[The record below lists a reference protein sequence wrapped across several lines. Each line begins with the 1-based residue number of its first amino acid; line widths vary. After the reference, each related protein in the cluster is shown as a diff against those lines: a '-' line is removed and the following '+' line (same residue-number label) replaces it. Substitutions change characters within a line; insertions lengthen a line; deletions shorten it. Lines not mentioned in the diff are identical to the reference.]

1 MKLYYG
7 VNACSLAILIAAEEA
22 DIPVDLVK
30 VDIYRQPHTLPDGS
44 SYDAVNPKLYVPV
57 LEFEDGQ
64 RLSEVAVQLQ
74 YLADRAPGCDLAPDR
89 LSEERYRLQEWLNYI
104 SSELHKSFSP
114 WLFHPEVGPAA
125 QEAARAKIAFRL
137 EFVEERLASRDYLMG
152 GFTVAD
158 AYLFT
163 ILGWS
168 KFAKVPLS
176 DFPNIIAWQARVLAR
191 PAVQQAL
198 TRHV

>member
-7 VNACSLAILIAAEEA
+7 VNACSLATLIAATEA
-22 DIPVDLVK
+22 DIPVELVK
-30 VDIYRQPHTLPDGS
+30 VDIYHDPHTLPDGS
-44 SYDAVNPKLYVPV
+44 AYEAVNPKLYVPM
-57 LEFEDGQ
+57 LEFENGQ
-64 RLSEVAVQLQ
+64 RLTEVAVQLQ
-74 YLADRAPGCDLAPDR
+74 YLADQVPGSGLAPDR
-89 LSEERYRLQEWLNYI
+89 LADERYRLQEWLNYI

-114 WLFHPEVGPAA
+114 WLFHPEVGQPA

-137 EFVEERLASRDYLMG
+137 KLVEEHLAGRDYLMG

-168 KFAKVPLS
+168 KFAKVPL
-176 DFPNIIAWQARVLAR
+176 DAFPNIRLWQARVAAR
-191 PAVQQAL
+191 PAVQNAL
-198 TRHV
+198 KRHV